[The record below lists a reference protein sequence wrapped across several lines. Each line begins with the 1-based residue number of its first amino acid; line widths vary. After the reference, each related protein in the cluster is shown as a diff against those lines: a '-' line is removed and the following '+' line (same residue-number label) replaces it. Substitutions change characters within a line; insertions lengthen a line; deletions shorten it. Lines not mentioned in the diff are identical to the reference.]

1 MAAGAV
7 KTTRMTN
14 YLHSLLLLLL
24 PLLGIA
30 QPVELGLPA
39 GHTGLI
45 YNLQFS
51 QDGNILFTAG
61 EDGSLMLWHVATG
74 KLLKS
79 SVKAGQAVLP
89 GAIASPDLQY
99 IQYFK
104 GWQDYRPL
112 FFSFRQPE
120 NRGIDLGD
128 DHFSSFSAD
137 GQWGMKQSGGLARM
151 NDPADSLP
159 APDFEPDGFTP
170 DGRYFYKIGE
180 GQIELWDAVS
190 RNPAQFQSLS
200 GLSPNATYRAY
211 GKILADEVEYQT
223 QYDFWSPEKGTFL
236 YRLEVPEG
244 YQLRDIAPDG
254 SFVILVSEQGQFRK
268 YDPLRKAFTQTYA
281 TGPTSTEQL
290 PMRAPPG
297 ARLSPDGQAL
307 ACSGMDGTIYL
318 LHAASGKR
326 IRTLRAHQQVP
337 SALAFSPDGKK
348 LHFTSVAGSNHTWD
362 LEACRKETPD
372 ATNNTYNSITQGSW
386 GQQLAGDEFKALSPD
401 EQTGIR
407 FEFANGQCTPVLVNL
422 YNRASS
428 RKLMPANLGHHSV
441 KEAIFSDDGKRL
453 LLIPTTELQEGTTC
467 YVWDVPSGALLHRF
481 PDPEDSYA
489 LAGAFSPNG
498 DQLLL
503 GTWNRAVHL
512 YDLTN
517 GQLLH
522 TFRGHR
528 GKVQALAFAPDGTYF
543 ASGAEDGQ
551 VKIWNIPEGREM
563 ATLML
568 IDESDWIVL
577 SPEGLFDASPNAMRL
592 LYYLVE
598 TGQRTEIIELEQ
610 LKARYYEPGLLQ
622 KLLGYLPDPVR
633 SVEGLAQVALYPALQ
648 AHIQGGQLKVA
659 LEARSGGIGRVSI
672 QVNGKEVAYDANP
685 DRKNGFSFDLR
696 PVYPYLLRHPDST
709 NRISIQA
716 YNAEGWLRSR
726 PLHLNYEPVRRT
738 RGSNGNNNSS
748 WTGALDPKMY
758 VVTVGTSDYNGESL
772 DLKYATQDAT
782 AMARSLA
789 LVGANLFANGDSIEV
804 HCLTTAPADQTGL
817 EGTNISWQYASKANI
832 QKTLQGIQQKAK
844 AEDVLL
850 VYLSGHGLAFGNGD
864 REQFYYLTHDVANTD
879 MIMDADVRARYTI
892 PSSELTEWINDI
904 PALKQVLVI
913 DACNSGQAVEDLS
926 SGTRNLNASQIRA
939 LDRMKDRTGMFI
951 LSGSAADKVSFEA
964 SEYGQGLLTYALLQG
979 IQGLATT
986 RNADGEYVD
995 VMRLFQHARDEVPR
1009 LAASIMGVQ
1018 TPTLGFP
1025 ADASSFDIG
1034 IVKYEQALPVGQK
1047 KPVLIRTTFLNEA
1060 TLTDDL
1066 QLMKQLEDT
1075 FRRENEKAANA
1086 DYLFIDASDYPGAYA
1101 LRGLYTQVEGKIRF
1115 SKILLFKG
1123 PFTSFTLDIAPNSEP
1138 DRVVREIERAVKK
1151 IIKRQSR

>member
-1 MAAGAV
+1 MQ
-7 KTTRMTN
+7 KI
-14 YLHSLLLLLL
+14 LFFLFLFL
-24 PLLGIA
+24 PLCAIA
-30 QPVELGLPA
+30 QPVELGLPT
-39 GHTGLI
+39 GHTGTV
-45 YNLQFS
+45 YNLRFS
-51 QDGNILFTAG
+51 QDGALLFSAG
-61 EDGSLMLWHVATG
+61 EDASLMLWDVATG

-79 SVKAGQAVLP
+79 SVKAGGAVMP
-89 GAIASPDLQY
+89 GAIASPNLQY
-99 IQYFK
+99 VQYNK

-112 FFSFRQPE
+112 FFSFRNPE
-120 NRGIDLGD
+120 NRGMNLRD
-128 DHFSSFSAD
+128 DPFQSFSAD
-137 GQWGMKQSGGLARM
+137 GQWGMKQSGGLARLD
-151 NDPADSLP
+151 NPADSLP
-159 APDFEPDGFTP
+159 APDFKPDGFTP
-170 DGRYFYKIGE
+170 DGRYFYKIRE
-180 GQIELWDAVS
+180 GQIQFWDAVTQD
-190 RNPAQFQSLS
+190 PMQFQSLN
-200 GLSPNATYRAY
+200 GLSPYAKFWAY
-211 GKILADEVEYQT
+211 GKILGDEVEYSI
-223 QYDFWSPEKGTFL
+223 QYNFWSTETGTFL

-254 SFVILVSEQGQFRK
+254 SFVILVDEQGQFRK
-268 YDPLRKAFTQTYA
+268 YDPVQQVFMLTYT
-281 TGPTSTEQL
+281 TGSPTTNETMML
-290 PMRAPPG
+290 EPPA
-297 ARLSPDGQAL
+297 ARLSPDGQML
-307 ACSGMDGTIYL
+307 ACSGLDGTLYL
-318 LHAASGKR
+318 LDANTGQR
-326 IRTLRAHQQVP
+326 IRTLRAHHLIP
-337 SALAFSPDGKK
+337 ADLAYSENGEK
-348 LHFTSVAGSNHTWD
+348 LSFTSASGLVHTWD
-362 LEACRKETPD
+362 LEACRKETPE
-372 ATNNTYNSITQGSW
+372 APINIYNSIS
-386 GQQLAGDEFKALSPD
+386 LSEGAFR
-401 EQTGIR
+401 EQTLTQQGIKATTADGQTGVR
-407 FEFANGQCTPVLVNL
+407 FERSDRDYTPVLVNL
-422 YNRASS
+422 QNMEPIRSLA
-428 RKLMPANLGHHSV
+428 PANLGHHSV
-441 KEAIFSDDGKRL
+441 RKAIFSNDGRRL

-467 YVWDVPSGALLHRF
+467 YVWDVPSGKILHRF

-489 LAGAFSPNG
+489 LSGAFSSEGN
-498 DQLLL
+498 QLLL

-512 YDLTN
+512 YNLTN

-528 GKVQALAFAPDGTYF
+528 GKVQALAFAPNGNYF

-551 VKIWNIPEGREM
+551 VKIWSIPERKEI
-563 ATLML
+563 ATLIL
-568 IDESDWIVL
+568 IDKDDWIVL
-577 SPEGLFDASPNAMRL
+577 SPQGLFDASQNAMRL

-622 KLLGYLPDPVR
+622 KLLGYLPEPVR
-633 SVEGLAQVALYPALQ
+633 SVEGLARVALYPALQ
-648 AHIQGGQLKVA
+648 AGIQGDQLKVA

-672 QVNGKEVAYDANP
+672 QVNGKEVAYDADP
-685 DRKNGFSFDLR
+685 DRKPRFSFDLR
-696 PVYPYLLRHPDST
+696 PVHPYLLRHPDST

-716 YNAEGWLRSR
+716 YNAEGWLKSR
-726 PLHLNYEPVRRT
+726 PLHLNYEPVSRT
-738 RGSNGNNNSS
+738 RGNTGNSSSS
-748 WTGALDPKMY
+748 WTGELDPKMY
-758 VVTVGTSDYNGESL
+758 VVTVGTSDYNGEAL
-772 DLKYATQDAT
+772 DLKYATQDAI

-804 HCLTTAPADQTGL
+804 HCLTTTPANQTGL

-832 QKTLQGIQQKAK
+832 QRTLQSIQQKAK

-879 MIMDADVRARYTI
+879 MIMDAEVRDQYTI

-986 RNADGEYVD
+986 RTADGEYVD
-995 VMRLFQHARDEVPR
+995 VMTLFQHARDEVPR

-1025 ADASSFDIG
+1025 ANASSFDIG
-1034 IVKYEQALPVGQK
+1034 IVKYEQPLPIGKK

-1066 QLMKQLEDT
+1066 QLMQQLENT
-1075 FRRENEKAANA
+1075 FRRENEKAASA

-1101 LRGLYTQVEGKIRF
+1101 LRGLYTQADGEIRF
-1115 SKILLFKG
+1115 SKILLFRG
-1123 PFTSFTLDIAPNSEP
+1123 QFTSFPLDIAPNSDP
-1138 DRVVREIERAVKK
+1138 GRIVKEIERAVKK

>member
-1 MAAGAV
+1 M
-7 KTTRMTN
+7 K
-14 YLHSLLLLLL
+14 YLFRTLLALL
-24 PLLGIA
+24 PLCGIA

-39 GHTGLI
+39 GHTGPV
-45 YNLQFS
+45 YNLRFS
-51 QDGNILFTAG
+51 QDGRTLFSAG
-61 EDGSLMLWHVATG
+61 ADASLMLWDVATG
-74 KLLKS
+74 KLLAS
-79 SVKAGQAVLP
+79 SVKTGGAVLP
-89 GAIASPDLQY
+89 GAAASPDLQY

-112 FFSFRQPE
+112 FFSFRHPE
-120 NRGIDLGD
+120 SRGVNLGD
-128 DHFSSFSAD
+128 DPFSSFSGD
-137 GQWGMKQSGGLARM
+137 GQWGMKQSGGLARL
-151 NDPADSLP
+151 DHPADSLP
-159 APDFEPDGFTP
+159 APDFRPDGFTP
-170 DGRYFYKIGE
+170 DGRYFYKTSAGLL
-180 GQIELWDAVS
+180 ELWDAATEGPILS
-190 RNPAQFQSLS
+190 QSLS
-200 GLSPNATYRAY
+200 GLSPDATFWAY
-211 GKILADEVEYQT
+211 GKILGDEVEYQT
-223 QYDFWSPEKGTFL
+223 RFDFWSPENGAFL

-244 YQLRDIAPDG
+244 YQLRDIASDG
-254 SFVILVSEQGQFRK
+254 SFVVLVDEQGGVRQ
-268 YDPLRKAFTQTYA
+268 YDPMAKTFTLTY
-281 TGPTSTEQL
+281 PTVMGAIEPAPMMEL
-290 PMRAPPG
+290 PD
-297 ARLSPDGQAL
+297 ARLSPDGQML
-307 ACSGMDGTIYL
+307 ACSSLDGNIYL
-318 LHAASGKR
+318 VNAVTGQS
-326 IRTLRAHQQVP
+326 IRTLRAHHQIP
-337 SALAFSPDGKK
+337 AALKFSPDGKK
-348 LHFTSVAGSNHTWD
+348 LNFTSEKGTVHTWD

-372 ATNNTYNSITQGSW
+372 APSNTYNRITF
-386 GQQLAGDEFKALSPD
+386 GQNGFRRQRLSDE
-401 EQTGIR
+401 GIQATT
-407 FEFANGQCTPVLVNL
+407 ANGQTGVRFERGDGVYTPVLVDLNNL
-422 YNRASS
+422 EPIRQ
-428 RKLMPANLGHHSV
+428 LMPANLGHH
-441 KEAIFSDDGKRL
+441 AIKKAVFSKDGKRL
-453 LLIPTTELQEGTTC
+453 LLIPATELKERTTC

-489 LAGAFSPNG
+489 LAGAFSSNG

-512 YDLTN
+512 YELTN

-522 TFRGHR
+522 TFKGHR
-528 GKVQALAFAPDGTYF
+528 GKVKALAFAPGGQHF

-551 VKIWNIPEGREM
+551 VKLWDIPEKKEI
-563 ATLML
+563 ATLIL
-568 IDESDWIVL
+568 IDDEDWIVL

-592 LYYLVE
+592 LYYLVK
-598 TGQRTEIIELEQ
+598 TGKRTEVIELEQ

-622 KLLGYLPDPVR
+622 KKLGYLSKPVR
-633 SVEGLAQVALYPALQ
+633 SVEGLTTVALYPELEAS
-648 AHIQGGQLKVA
+648 IQGDQLRVA
-659 LEARSGGIGRVSI
+659 LEARSGGIGRVAI
-672 QVNGKEVAYDANP
+672 LVNGKEVAYDANP
-685 DRKNGFSFDLR
+685 GRKPAFTYDLR
-696 PVYPYLLRHPDST
+696 PTQPFLLRHPDST
-709 NRISIQA
+709 NHVILQA
-716 YNAEGWLRSR
+716 YNAEGWLKSR
-726 PLHLNYEPVRRT
+726 PLRLPYEPVSRA
-738 RGSNGNNNSS
+738 RGSSGTGGTGS
-748 WTGALDPKMY
+748 WAGELDPKMY
-758 VVTVGTSDYNGESL
+758 VVAVGTSDYNGESL

-832 QKTLQGIQQKAK
+832 QKTLQDLQQKAK
-844 AEDVLL
+844 AEDVLM

-879 MIMDADVRARYTI
+879 MIMDADARARYTI

-1066 QLMKQLEDT
+1066 QLMKQLEST

-1086 DYLFIDASDYPGAYA
+1086 DYLFIDASDYPGPYA
-1101 LRGLYTQVEGKIRF
+1101 LRGLYTQVDGKIRF

-1123 PFTSFTLDIAPNSEP
+1123 QFTSFPLDISPDSDP
-1138 DRVVREIERAVKK
+1138 DRIVREVERAVKK
-1151 IIKRQSR
+1151 IIRRQSR